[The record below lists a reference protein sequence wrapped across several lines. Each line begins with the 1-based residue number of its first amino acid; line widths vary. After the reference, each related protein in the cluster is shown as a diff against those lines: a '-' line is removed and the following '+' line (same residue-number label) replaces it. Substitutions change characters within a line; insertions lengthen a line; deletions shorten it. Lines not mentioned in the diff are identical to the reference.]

1 MRVHLAI
8 ALTGASLLA
17 LADFASAQFFDRQ
30 PGQNFPNAAQ
40 RFGGNH
46 SENIDVGDV
55 DNDGDLDVIVGNGGD
70 SGPQP
75 NRIFINNGG
84 LQAGSPGTFVEQ
96 TNTRFA
102 GVPNDTSRDIEFA
115 DIDNDGD
122 LDIYVS
128 NRGTT
133 ANGGETS
140 RFYINQ
146 GGTQG
151 GTIGF
156 YAEDTNARWGT
167 LISVPGSLEI
177 GAQDGT
183 GAWRDFSCDCDFA
196 DFDDDGDLD
205 LFHSSYGP
213 NINGNTESRIFL
225 NDGAGVFHELW
236 PWANA
241 GADIRTHTMDLD
253 PQDLDDDWDIDVF
266 MSSRDSQ
273 ARVYINNCYSPIGDS
288 PFTDVTQT
296 ALLDTG
302 AALNGSNNYEGEFTD
317 IDGDGDFDQWM
328 KNYDGGGGGNA
339 DRILRNNWIPS
350 GARTFTEISFWIKGD
365 PVVDENEID
374 FLDYDGDG
382 DLDAFVANFLGTNY
396 LYGNSMADGN
406 PIGSGIFHR
415 TGTGA
420 GGSLATGTELP
431 TNGTNGQTSLDGE
444 CADMDNDGDTDVLL
458 ANDSGSQNRYFEN
471 TLGIPDTHAPTV
483 HRWTD
488 QCDKPVGSSTVIHVS
503 VRDNSAYY
511 IIGYYDADLIYSVNG
526 GGETTVSMFSQG
538 GQQFRGV
545 IPPQSGTVSYR
556 LEITDRAGNTGSVGP
571 RSFVQ
576 SGTTYTNL
584 GSALN
589 GTHGSPAFVGTG
601 TWEAGTPGTLTLSNA
616 LGSATAGLF
625 IGFAANPTPFKGG
638 NLVPVPFLD
647 PFIFVTPAGGGPV
660 SLPLPVASFPKDIP
674 CGLELVMQWVIQDA
688 GATAGFALSNAQQIR
703 AP

>member
-1 MRVHLAI
+1 MRSSTLCALGLA
-8 ALTGASLLA
+8 AVLTA
-17 LADFASAQFFDRQ
+17 ADAAAQLPDLQ
-30 PGQNFPNAAQ
+30 SGQNFPTAAQ

-46 SENIDVGDV
+46 SENIDVGDA
-55 DNDGDLDVIVGNGGD
+55 DNDGDLDVIVANGGD

-84 LQAGSPGTFVEQ
+84 LQGGTVGTFTEG
-96 TNTRFA
+96 TSTRFA

-146 GGTQG
+146 GGVQG
-151 GTIGF
+151 GTIGN
-156 YAEDTNARWGT
+156 YSEDTDARWAT
-167 LISVPGSLEI
+167 LVSVPGSLEI

-196 DFDDDGDLD
+196 DLDDDGDLD

-213 NINGNTESRIFL
+213 NINGTTESRVFL
-225 NDGAGVFHELW
+225 NDGDGFFHELF

-253 PQDLDDDWDIDVF
+253 PADFDGDYDLDIF

-273 ARVYINNCYSPIGDS
+273 ARVFINNCYNPVGDS
-288 PFTDVTQT
+288 PFTDITQT
-296 ALLDTG
+296 AMIDNGVTG
-302 AALNGSNNYEGEFTD
+302 GGSNYEAEYGD
-317 IDGDGDFDQWM
+317 LDGDGDFDVWM
-328 KNYDGGGGGNA
+328 KNFPNLA
-339 DRILRNNWIPS
+339 DHVLRNNGSTPGVGFDFTQMDWI
-350 GARTFTEISFWIKGD
+350 RGD
-365 PVVDENEID
+365 PNVDENEVD
-374 FLDYDGDG
+374 FIDYDGDG
-382 DLDAFVANFLGTNY
+382 DLDVFAANFSGTNF
-396 LYGNSMADGN
+396 LYQ
-406 PIGSGIFHR
+406 SGVAQGLSGAQGLYHR
-415 TGTGA
+415 TGTAPLSPGN
-420 GGSLATGTELP
+420 ELP

-444 CADMDNDGDTDVLL
+444 CADLDNDGDPDIIL
-458 ANDSGSQNRYFEN
+458 ANDGGSQNRHFIN
-471 TLGIPDTHAPTV
+471 TLGVPDTHAPTV
-483 HRWTD
+483 ERWTD
-488 QCDKPVGSSTVIHVS
+488 QCDKPEGSNTVVHVQ
-503 VRDNSAYY
+503 VRDNSPYY
-511 IIGYYDADLIYSVNG
+511 VISYYQADLIYSVNG

-556 LEITDRAGNTGSVGP
+556 VEISDMAGNTGSVGP

-584 GSALN
+584 GFALS
-589 GTHGSPAFVGTG
+589 GTHGSPQFFGSG
-601 TWEAGTPGTLTLSNA
+601 TWEAGTPGSLTLANV
-616 LGSATAGLF
+616 LGGATAGLF
-625 IGFAANPTPFKGG
+625 ISFTSNPTPFKGG
-638 NLVPVPFLD
+638 TFVPVPPLD
-647 PFIFVTPAGGGPV
+647 PFIFVTPPGPGPV
-660 SLPLPVASFPKDIP
+660 MLPLPVASFPKGIP
-674 CGLELVMQWVIQDA
+674 CGLELYMQWIVQDGA
-688 GATAGFALSNAQQIR
+688 ATAGFALSNAQQVR